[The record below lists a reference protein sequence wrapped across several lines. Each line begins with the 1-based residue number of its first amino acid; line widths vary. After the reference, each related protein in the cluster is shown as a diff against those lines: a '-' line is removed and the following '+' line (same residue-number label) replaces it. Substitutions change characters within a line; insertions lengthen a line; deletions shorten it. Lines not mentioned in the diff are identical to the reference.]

1 MNISDFISKYN
12 NHPVLFIGT
21 GISLRYL
28 SNSYTWDGLLS
39 KIAFDLKGNEE
50 YYLDLKASCEV
61 NGKFSYKKIAYTL
74 EQEFNHTLI
83 KERNGKFKD
92 INDIFYAKMRKEN
105 INISRFKIYISTLLR
120 EVKYR
125 ENKNEELAEFKKVRK
140 NIGSIITTNYDS
152 LIENVF
158 EFSKLIG
165 NDILLSNPYG
175 SVYKIH
181 GCVEEADKI
190 IITKSDYNEFD
201 KKYDL
206 IRAQLLS
213 LFIHNPIIFL
223 GYNVGDENIKKI
235 LKTIFSYVEP
245 NSELA
250 SKIKD
255 NFLLVEYDA
264 GNQNENISEHDIDME
279 GFSTIRINKIKT
291 DNYKAIYKALANIH
305 LPISAMDVRKVQSVV
320 KEIYSGGEIKVTI
333 TEDLDTLKNGAKI
346 LAIGSSKTISYNYQS
361 APEMMSNYFNI
372 IDESNSQILTLIDHY
387 QIQSTQYFPIFGFSI
402 VNDKIKCVEKLKKQ
416 QETNLDNTLNSI
428 NSKNRKITHESIQG
442 ILDDESIAPTFKP
455 NAIIWNIMKN
465 NLNLQDV
472 ERYLRNFENKNKTE
486 YRKILCAFDIKKY
499 K

>member
-1 MNISDFISKYN
+1 MNISDFITKYN

-50 YYLDLKASCEV
+50 FYLDLKASCQI
-61 NGKFSYKKIAYTL
+61 NGKFSYEKIAYTL
-74 EQEFNHTLI
+74 EQEFNNTLI
-83 KERNGKFKD
+83 NERKGKFKT
-92 INDIFYAKMRKEN
+92 INDVFYAKMKNEN
-105 INISRFKIYISTLLR
+105 INVSRFKIYISTLLG
-120 EVKYR
+120 EIEYC
-125 ENKNEELAEFKKVRK
+125 ENKKEELAEFKKVRK
-140 NIGSIITTNYDS
+140 NIGSIITTNYDM

-190 IITKSDYNEFD
+190 IITQNDYADFD

-235 LKTIFSYVEP
+235 LKTIFTYVEP

-264 GNQNENISEHDIDME
+264 SNQNEKISEHDIDME
-279 GFSTIRINKIKT
+279 GFSTVRINKIKT
-291 DNYKAIYKALANIH
+291 DNYTAIYKALANIH

-346 LAIGSSKTISYNYQS
+346 LAIGSSNTISYNYQS
-361 APEMMSNYFNI
+361 ASEMMSNYFKI

-387 QIQSTQYFPIFGFSI
+387 KIQRTQYFPIFGFSTI
-402 VNDKIKCVEKLKKQ
+402 NDNIECVKKLKEQ
-416 QETNLDNTLNSI
+416 QETNLKNTFNSI
-428 NSKNRKITHESIQG
+428 NDKNREITHESIQG
-442 ILDDESIAPTFKP
+442 ILDDESIALTFKS
-455 NAIIWNIMKN
+455 NAIIWNVMKN
-465 NLNLQDV
+465 NLELEDV
-472 ERYLRNFENKNKTE
+472 ENYLRNFENKNETE
-486 YRKILCAFDIKKY
+486 YRKILCAFDVKMY